1 MLAKLAVC
9 ALLAAATIST
19 AGAGQTAAVDI
30 HAVPVPAAKR
40 DNGLGTLR
48 HYREWREAWVYAMPA
63 DRIDSGLGD
72 LPPFSAWREPWVYA
86 IPAESI
92 DDGLGEL
99 PPLVEWPERW
109 FRAMSAESALS
120 RAAGS

>member
-1 MLAKLAVC
+1 
-9 ALLAAATIST
+9 
-19 AGAGQTAAVDI
+19 
-30 HAVPVPAAKR
+30 
-40 DNGLGTLR
+40 
-48 HYREWREAWVYAMPA
+48 MPA